1 MSTVSEPHAKD
12 RDATFPWRAAGSQRC
27 WQGTIFLRQAKFTG
41 HIICSFSQDQGEAI
55 V

>member
-12 RDATFPWRAAGSQRC
+12 RDATFAWRAAGSQRC

-41 HIICSFSQDQGEAI
+41 PHHLFVLSRPG
-55 V
+55 